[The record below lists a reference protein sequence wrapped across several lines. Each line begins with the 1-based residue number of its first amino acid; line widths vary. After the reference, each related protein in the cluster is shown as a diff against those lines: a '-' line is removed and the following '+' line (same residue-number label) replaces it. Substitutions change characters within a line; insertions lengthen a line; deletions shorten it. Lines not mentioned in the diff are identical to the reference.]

1 MLRRSCLTA
10 VWAVLSCCAV
20 RAAADGAAQVWDGT
34 KWHDILAPLGIMPAD
49 GKRPKPPQPP
59 AGGRVGARPSI
70 FVGISAFRDARCGI
84 TLMEIFGK
92 AAHPERVAVG
102 VVDQVRRQGG
112 GGGSSPGGSPGGGG
126 GDDPGCLAVYCREM
140 LKRTGRCPHEKQVRL
155 LTVDYLA
162 SAGPVVA
169 RARQQSL
176 LRDADEFCL
185 QVDAHTML
193 LPGWDEKLLAEW
205 RSTENEHAVLSTYVR
220 RTSEYG
226 QNVNGRWEVPHL
238 CKTVWGGANG
248 LVRNADAGAAVW
260 LPKPKLT
267 PLWGAGMSF
276 SKCHAERR
284 VPYDPRLKQIF
295 DGEEFSRAMRLWSFG
310 YDVYTPSRAVV
321 YVTR

>member
-1 MLRRSCLTA
+1 MLRRSCLAA

-102 VVDQVRRQGG
+102 VVDQVRRRGG

-140 LKRTGRCPHEKQVRL
+140 MKRTGRCPHEKQVRL